1 MCEPVSA
8 TLGVLSAGA
17 SAAGAIGAHQ
27 DASAQAAA
35 QNRSI
40 ANRANQRNAQY
51 ELESLQGVAE
61 YNTAKLDVE
70 RKQDEVGLEF
80 SRAASEEQLREDDE
94 INQYLMQDQDLAL
107 KLMAGSEVD
116 EGGRS
121 RTRGRNLKLAIGR
134 QRGSN
139 VANLARGR
147 IASTIRL
154 NDARRRA
161 NKQNQSLYESVAN
174 PYRSGPAPSQDI
186 EFVKGPSPLGLVAGL
201 AGAAVSGASTY
212 NNFAPESMRIGGPP
226 TPTPTPTPSN

>member
-17 SAAGAIGAHQ
+17 SAAGAIGSHQ

-40 ANRANQRNAQY
+40 ANRANQRNRQY

-94 INQYLMQDQDLAL
+94 INQYLMQDQELAV
-107 KLMAGSEVD
+107 KLMAGSAVD

-121 RTRGRNLKLAIGR
+121 RSRGKNLKLAIGR

-139 VANLARGR
+139 AANLARGR

-161 NKQNQSLYESVAN
+161 NKQNQALYESVAN
-174 PYRSGPAPSQDI
+174 PYRSGPAPSQDV
-186 EFVKGPSPLGLVAGL
+186 EFVKGPSPLGLVSGL
-201 AGAAVSGASTY
+201 ASAAVSGVSTFDQY
-212 NNFAPESMRIGGPP
+212 APKSQKI
-226 TPTPTPTPSN
+226 SNRD

>member
-40 ANRANQRNAQY
+40 ANKANQRNRQY
-51 ELESLQGVAE
+51 ELETLQGVAE

-94 INQYLMQDQDLAL
+94 INQYLMQDQELAV
-107 KLMAGSEVD
+107 KLMAGSAVD

-121 RTRGRNLKLAIGR
+121 RSRGKNLKLAIGR

-139 VANLARGR
+139 AANLARGR

-161 NKQNQSLYESVAN
+161 NKQNQALYESVAN
-174 PYRSGPAPSQDI
+174 PYRSGPAPSQDV
-186 EFVKGPSPLGLVAGL
+186 EFVKGPSPLSLVSGL
-201 AGAAVSGASTY
+201 ASAAVSGVSTFDQY
-212 NNFAPESMRIGGPP
+212 APESQKI
-226 TPTPTPTPSN
+226 SNRD